1 MPRRGVSSI
10 KCSRTRCSLPAAG
23 TTGSAAAYAATQR
36 DDEADAQ
43 RHLRTALRVAREC
56 GYRHGPML
64 FLCGDMMARLCALA
78 LAQGIEPEITRDI
91 VVRNQLK
98 APPQAGESWPW
109 AVRVHAFGALDIEV
123 GGAPMASSRKESRR
137 LLELLGVLA
146 AHGHTPVPQDQIAD
160 ALWPDAD
167 GDAARNALDNALHRL
182 RKLLG
187 GDDRIVLRQGALALN
202 PQRCWTDVAAL
213 EQVLAQIDEAAAPR
227 RQALEQQAH
236 RLYRAALLPAETLPI
251 VAARRESLQ
260 RRLQRLESLPDL

>member
-1 MPRRGVSSI
+1 MF
-10 KCSRTRCSLPAAG
+10 AACRWHHWVG
-23 TTGSAAAYAATQR
+23 GCVAAYAALQR
-36 DDEADAQ
+36 DDEHGVQ
-43 RHLRTALRVAREC
+43 QHLRTALGVARDC

-78 LAQGIEPEITRDI
+78 LAQGIELEIARDI

-98 APPQAGESWPW
+98 APPQADENWPW
-109 AVRVHAFGALDIEV
+109 AVRVRACGGLSVEV

-137 LLELLGVLA
+137 LLQLLGLLA
-146 AHGHTPVPQDQIAD
+146 AHGHTPLAQDTIAD

-182 RKLLG
+182 RKALG

-202 PQRCWTDVAAL
+202 AQRCWSDVGAL
-213 EQVLAQIDEAAAPR
+213 EGLLHEFEGAPVSQRPALAQQLR
-227 RQALEQQAH
+227 
-236 RLYRAALLPAETLPI
+236 RLYRGALLPAETLPLI
-251 VAARRESLQ
+251 GARREALQ